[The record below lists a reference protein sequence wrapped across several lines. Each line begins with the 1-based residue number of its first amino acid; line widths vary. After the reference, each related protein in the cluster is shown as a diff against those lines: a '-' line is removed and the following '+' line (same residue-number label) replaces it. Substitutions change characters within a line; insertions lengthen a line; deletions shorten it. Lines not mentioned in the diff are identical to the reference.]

1 MGRIAKLLS
10 FVRGEANGA
19 KVSDVKADP
28 GGSANVTA
36 QHFASPGDDS
46 HPLPGDYVAMAG
58 AAGTGRENA
67 VGYLDPKN
75 EQKAQAGD
83 KRIYARDGDGAA
95 VVEVWLKN
103 DGTAVVINANGS
115 VTLRPDG
122 GTVVETP
129 ASTFD
134 AAASGSIKGD
144 NGAGSF
150 ELAPSGTFIVNGVT
164 IDPTGIITTP
174 TQIVTPSA
182 IINDVEA
189 AGHNH
194 DQANDSAGNSE
205 QPVGPMKEP

>member
-10 FVRGEANGA
+10 FVRGEANGS

-28 GGSANVTA
+28 GGGANLTA
-36 QHFASPGDDS
+36 QHFADPGDDS
-46 HPLPGDYVAMAG
+46 HPLPGDYVAMGG
-58 AAGTGRENA
+58 AAGTGRVNA

-75 EQKAQAGD
+75 EQKAQAGE
-83 KRIYARDGDGAA
+83 KRIYARDGNGDS
-95 VVEVWLKN
+95 VVEVWLKA
-103 DGTAVVINANGS
+103 DGTAVVINSEGS

-122 GTVVETP
+122 GTIVETP
-129 ASTFD
+129 NSTFD

-164 IDPTGIITTP
+164 IDPAGKITTP
-174 TQIVTPSA
+174 TQLVTPSA
-182 IINDVEA
+182 VIDGIEA

-194 DQANDSAGNSE
+194 TQPNDSDGNSE
-205 QPVGPMKEP
+205 QPTNPMQEP